1 MLVLWLG
8 VLAVCFTGAAL
19 IGQGTDNTYSIPGT
33 ESQDA
38 LDALARTFPQVS
50 GATAQLIAVAPD
62 GGDVTDAAFEQAVEA
77 AIADIEAI
85 PQVEGA
91 SSPYATP
98 GSANL
103 APDGSAAL
111 VPIQLSVSTTSVTP
125 ETADA
130 LQAAGDD
137 LEQALPDGSQV
148 AVGGQ
153 LFAQTSTGISITELL
168 GILVAYLVLLVAFAS
183 FTAAGIPLVTA
194 LLGVG
199 VSLAIVLTGTGF
211 LTITSTTPLLALM
224 LGLAV
229 GIDYGLFIVSRHRDQ
244 VQQGLDVEESAARAV
259 ATSGSAVVFAA
270 MTVII
275 ALLGLAVAGIP
286 FLTTMGVAAALAVAT
301 AVAVSLTLTP
311 ALLGFAG
318 WHVVAKRYRPGA
330 DPATDA
336 TQVTDASVATDA
348 GGRPDSDEG
357 ASSDESARSDEGADP
372 DEGADHDRA
381 SDGSDASA
389 GSESDPATEASDAR
403 PETAEPA
410 LDRAPAASAP
420 RGFFGGW
427 VRGVTRWPI
436 VTVVL
441 VVGLLALATVPAA
454 HLRLA
459 LPDAGS
465 LDEGEPGRVTYD
477 LIAEHFG
484 PGFNGPLIVTGLIIE
499 STDPVGLMD
508 DLGATL
514 AAVPGVASVP
524 LTTPNETGD
533 TGIVQV
539 IPEGSPDSE
548 QTKEL
553 VSTLRAMHDD
563 LEAEFGVDLSV
574 TGYTAAGIDISD
586 RLAGALAPFGLL
598 VVGLSL
604 VLLAMVFRSIVVPVT
619 AALGYVLSI
628 GAAFGLTSLVFV
640 DGVGADLL
648 GVADVGQVI
657 SFMPIILM
665 GVLFGLAMDYE
676 VFLVS
681 RMREDYVHQDAA
693 GRDATGAVHRGFVAS
708 ARVVTAAAIIMFSV
722 FVAFVPGGDASIQPI
737 AFGLAV
743 GVAIDA
749 FLVRMTLIPAVLVLF
764 GHHAWWIPAWLDRAL
779 PGFDIEG
786 EGLTEEFALADWPE
800 PGDRYVLA
808 AEGVRVAGHDD
819 DPGDEVEQVEIGDEE
834 SVGRS
839 AGRAGAVGAADAG
852 GTDAAGRPRG
862 FTARLEAGDALVVF
876 GGTVGDRRELL
887 LALGARRG
895 IAAGLLKVCGLVLP
909 SRAATVRTR
918 TAFAGLAGSRGAELV
933 VRTALWN
940 TRDLVLV
947 DGLDE
952 VGDPDVRRRIAAL
965 LAEAHGHAERHG
977 ERPLSIVVSAREPGG
992 ASDVLPAACAVRAAS
1007 VTGSSAEAVTV
1018 GVAGAAAA
1026 AGSDAG

>member
-1 MLVLWLG
+1 MSSALYALGRWAFRARVRMLVLWLG

-77 AIADIEAI
+77 TVAEIEAI
-85 PQVEGA
+85 PQVAGA
-91 SSPYATP
+91 SNPYDTP

-111 VPIQLSVSTTSVTP
+111 VPIQLSVSTTSVAP

-130 LQAAGDD
+130 LQAAGAD
-137 LEQALPDGSQV
+137 LEQALPDGSQA

-168 GILVAYLVLLVAFAS
+168 GIIVAYLVLLVAFAS

-199 VSLAIVLTGTGF
+199 VSLAVVLTGTGF

-244 VQQGLDVEESAARAV
+244 VQEGLDVEESAARAV

-318 WHVVAKRYRPGA
+318 WHVVAKRYRRGA
-330 DPATDA
+330 APDPDA
-336 TQVTDASVATDA
+336 AERTDA
-348 GGRPDSDEG
+348 GGGPIP
-357 ASSDESARSDEGADP
+357 ASTDDDGTAADTASADTAAAAGPPPAD
-372 DEGADHDRA
+372 DGRAADV
-381 SDGSDASA
+381 SDAA
-389 GSESDPATEASDAR
+389 ADQGEPPHDA
-403 PETAEPA
+403 AA
-410 LDRAPAASAP
+410 AASAP
-420 RGFFGGW
+420 HGFFGGW

-454 HLRLA
+454 NLRLA

-640 DGVGADLL
+640 EGVGAALL

-681 RMREDYVHQDAA
+681 RMREDYVHQNAA
-693 GRDATGAVHRGFVAS
+693 ARDATGAVHRGFVAS

-743 GVAIDA
+743 GVTIDA

-764 GHHAWWIPAWLDRAL
+764 GHRAWWMPAWLDRAL

-808 AEGVRVAGHDD
+808 AEGVRVAGRDD
-819 DPGDEVEQVEIGDEE
+819 DSGDEVEEVEIGDEE
-834 SVGRS
+834 S
-839 AGRAGAVGAADAG
+839 AGRALGAAG
-852 GTDAAGRPRG
+852 GVPPEHSGATDAAGRPRG
-862 FTARLEAGDALVVF
+862 FTARLEAGDALVVY
-876 GGTVGDRRELL
+876 GGDAHDRRELL
-887 LALGARRG
+887 LALGARRP

-909 SRAATVRTR
+909 SRASGVRSR
-918 TAFAGLAGSRGAELV
+918 TAFAGLTGSLDAERI

-940 TRDLVLV
+940 TGDLVLV

-952 VGDPDVRRRIAAL
+952 VGDPEVRRRLAAL
-965 LAEAHGHAERHG
+965 LAEAHGHARRHG
-977 ERPLSIVVSAREPGG
+977 ERPLSVVVSAGEPGG
-992 ASDVLPAACAVRAAS
+992 ASDVLPVACAVHAAS
-1007 VTGSSAEAVTV
+1007 VTGSSGAVVTV
-1018 GVAGAAAA
+1018 AAARSEG
-1026 AGSDAG
+1026 AG